1 MEIQLTIVT
10 NFICTKDNDK
20 ESLMHSK
27 SNNIEILI
35 NEKANEVIG
44 KLFEYLLHSFQI
56 GLETSMKSSDLIFDC
71 VHLT

>member
-1 MEIQLTIVT
+1 
-10 NFICTKDNDK
+10 
-20 ESLMHSK
+20 MHSK

-56 GLETSMKSSDLIFDC
+56 GQETSMKSSDLIFDC

>member
-1 MEIQLTIVT
+1 
-10 NFICTKDNDK
+10 
-20 ESLMHSK
+20 MHSK

-44 KLFEYLLHSFQI
+44 KHFEYLLHSFQI